1 MIFAPMEHFDPNAA
15 ALPDSGIFGLN
26 ASLEEA
32 AVHVLPVPFDATA
45 SYRKGAWKGPDAIL
59 RASRQVDLFD
69 AFTGRPYE
77 QGITMLEPDVRIATL
92 NRNASVLADQV
103 IAAGGAHH
111 GDPELEEA
119 VAQVNEISEEI
130 NTRVYEATKMILAA
144 KKLPALVGGDHST
157 PFGAIRACSE
167 AFSDF
172 GVLHFDA
179 HADLRV
185 AYEGFE
191 WSHASIMD
199 NVERKLRG
207 VTRLVQVGIRDFCE
221 EESERISNSR
231 GRIVTVYDR
240 EWSRARLAGSGLV
253 DFVRLKLA
261 ELPHNVYVSFDIDGL
276 DPALC
281 PNTGTPVPG
290 GLRWDEVNLWLEEL
304 ARSGKRVVG
313 LDLNEVNP
321 GSAADDE
328 DSWDAMVGAR
338 LLYKL
343 IGVALMT
350 RRS

>member
-1 MIFAPMEHFDPNAA
+1 MSHVAFDPDAA
-15 ALPDSGIFGLN
+15 AAPGAGVFGLPFDES
-26 ASLEEA
+26 ASRIVL
-32 AVHVLPVPFDATA
+32 LPVAFDATT
-45 SYRKGAWKGPDAIL
+45 SYRPGTAGGPSAIFE
-59 RASRQVDLFD
+59 ASMQVDLFD
-69 AFTGRPYE
+69 SRFGRVYE
-77 QGITMLEPDVRIATL
+77 QGIWMKEEDARVAAW
-92 NRNASVLADQV
+92 NQEASELARPIV
-103 IAAGGAHH
+103 EAGGLGNFGGPLSKINAICRS
-111 GDPELEEA
+111 L
-119 VAQVNEISEEI
+119 NEF
-130 NTRVYEATKMILAA
+130 VYEQTKAVLKAGKVPGLI
-144 KKLPALVGGDHST
+144 GGEHST
-157 PFGAIRACSE
+157 PFGAIRACAE
-167 AFSDF
+167 ATAGL
-172 GVLHFDA
+172 GVLHVDA
-179 HADLRV
+179 HMDLRD
-185 AYEGFE
+185 AFEGFE
-191 WSHASIMD
+191 WSHASIMH
-199 NVERKLRG
+199 NALTKLPA
-207 VTRLVQVGIRDFCE
+207 VKRLVQVGIRDFCE

-253 DFVRLKLA
+253 DFERLKLA

-276 DPALC
+276 DPSLC

-350 RRS
+350 RR